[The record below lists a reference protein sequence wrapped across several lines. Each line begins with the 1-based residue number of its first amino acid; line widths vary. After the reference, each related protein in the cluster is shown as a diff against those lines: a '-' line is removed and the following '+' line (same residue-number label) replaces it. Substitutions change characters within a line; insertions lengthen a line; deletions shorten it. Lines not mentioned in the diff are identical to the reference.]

1 MKTSNK
7 LLLGIFLTII
17 ILTTVVQ
24 LMVYAKYKRGEYTP
38 FKREQF
44 IPMTSLSV
52 PQARFVSLKGM
63 GSCAIKPSDTLKL
76 EVQKDNINLIKYN
89 VINDTL
95 VIAGNSNDADGSRN
109 NSLVNIYLPASVQL
123 KGADCTFRVLGADD
137 STSAPS
143 YNISIKNSY
152 LFINFSGA
160 DNAAT
165 YFNQLNINSERSGI
179 DLNKHAVLNDLNLQ
193 FTDSK
198 LNDQSA
204 TIRKLAIG
212 SDNNSS
218 IELSGKNIKA
228 LK

>member
-7 LLLGIFLTII
+7 LLVGIFLTII

-44 IPMTSLSV
+44 IPMASLSV

-76 EVQKDNINLIKYN
+76 EVQKDNINFIKYN

-95 VIAGNSNDADGSRN
+95 VIGGNSNDADGKRN
-109 NSLVNIYLPASVQL
+109 NTLVNIYLPASVQL
-123 KGADCTFRVLGADD
+123 KGADCTFRVLGTDD

-160 DNAAT
+160 DKAAT
-165 YFNQLNINSERSGI
+165 YFNQLNINSERSAI
-179 DLNKHAVLNDLNLQ
+179 DLNRHAVLNDLNLQ
-193 FTDSK
+193 LTDSK
-198 LNDQSA
+198 LNDLSA
-204 TIRKLAIG
+204 TIRKLTMG